1 MDGHQ
6 LYIDLVKSVPLGL
19 MTWHLENIQ
28 DASTFKLIAVNPV
41 ARQILGLP
49 MDLAEADCEEPFP
62 AFLKIESPETYA
74 DIIRLATS
82 RDLGEIRYRNQQAIE
97 RVVLVKAF
105 PMPHQQMG
113 VIFED
118 ITDRKQ
124 AEEAIRH
131 LERRLLFHLKQTP
144 LAVIEWDLDF
154 NIVEWNPAAEKMF
167 YYSRRE
173 VLGHHVDQLI
183 VPTEVRDE
191 IQQIWQNLSVLKTSI
206 SSINRNITADGRMI
220 TCEWHSTPLVDED
233 SNVIGVLSIAHDIT
247 DREQATAELQQFAE
261 RLAQSNR
268 ELQDFA
274 SVASHDLQE
283 PLRKIQAFANRLQT
297 QYANVLP
304 IEGQDYLGR
313 MQSAADRMQRLIND
327 LLMFS
332 RVTTQANPFKL
343 VNLNHIIQGVL
354 CDLEI
359 HIQQTGG
366 QINVAELPKI
376 EADPLQMRQLLQ
388 NLLSNALKFHKPD
401 SLPIVQVQAQLIPAN
416 AHLAR
421 TLNPSSCSAS
431 EQPRTDMPQCANQ
444 WFCEIRVSDNGIG
457 FDEKYLDRIFT
468 VFQRLHSHSEYAGT
482 GMGLAICRKIVERH
496 GGTINARSCQGQG
509 STFIV
514 TLPVRQTHPQFP
526 PNGVVIAK

>member
-19 MTWHLENIQ
+19 MTWHLANVQ

-41 ARQILGLP
+41 AREILGLP
-49 MDLAEADCEEPFP
+49 MDLAEADWEEPFP
-62 AFLKIESPETYA
+62 AFLKIESPEAYA
-74 DIIRLATS
+74 DIIRSATS
-82 RDLGEIRYRNQQAIE
+82 RDLGEIRYRNQQAVE

-124 AEEAIRH
+124 AEEAVRH

-167 YYSRRE
+167 YYNRRE
-173 VLGHHVDQLI
+173 VLGHHVDKLI
-183 VPTEVRDE
+183 VPAEIRDE
-191 IQQIWQNLSVLKTSI
+191 IQQIWQNLSVLKTSV
-206 SSINRNITADGRMI
+206 SSINRNITADGRLI

-233 SNVIGVLSIAHDIT
+233 GNVIGVLSIAHDIT

-304 IEGQDYLGR
+304 AEGQDYLGR
-313 MQSAADRMQRLIND
+313 MQSAAERMQRLISD

-366 QINVAELPKI
+366 KLDIAELPKI

-388 NLLSNALKFHKPD
+388 NLISNALKFHKPD
-401 SLPIVQVQAQLIPAN
+401 SLPIVQVQAQLISAN
-416 AHLAR
+416 AYPTTHPAR
-421 TLNPSSCSAS
+421 TLNPSFGSALD
-431 EQPRTDMPQCANQ
+431 QTKTDMPQCTNQ
-444 WFCEIRVSDNGIG
+444 WLCEIRVSDNGIG
-457 FDEKYLDRIFT
+457 FDEKFLDRIFT

-496 GGTINARSCQGQG
+496 GGAITAQSCPGQG
-509 STFIV
+509 STFIIV
-514 TLPVRQTHPQFP
+514 LPIWQNRR
-526 PNGVVIAK
+526 